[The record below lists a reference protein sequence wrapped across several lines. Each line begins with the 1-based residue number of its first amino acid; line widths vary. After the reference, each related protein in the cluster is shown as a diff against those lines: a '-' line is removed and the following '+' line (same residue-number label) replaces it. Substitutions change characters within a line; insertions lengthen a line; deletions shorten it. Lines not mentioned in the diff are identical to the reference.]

1 MEFFM
6 KKSILASSIAAAVF
20 GLGATGAQAALS
32 ASTTGLGDILI
43 VPYFTA
49 QAENATLLTITNT
62 DTTNGK
68 AVKVRFR
75 GAANSDDLIDFQVFM
90 SPGDVWTANIS
101 KGSDGRAKL
110 ATTDTSCTKPAIV
123 NASFSTARIDP
134 TLTGD
139 AAANGTR
146 EGYIEI
152 IGMADIPKTNTTYN
166 VIATSS
172 TDLNNPLFT
181 AIKHVKGVAPCTA
194 SGAFAALD
202 RLSTTAANFVRLDNS
217 QANSNTTAYF
227 ALTSGLTNV
236 GAAYGLTPSTG
247 GLMANWTIINTV
259 SSAAFHG
266 EAYAFVDDSVAG
278 TAGSGRLNNYFPQT
292 PAAISAATAT
302 AYTAD
307 PLFLKGTEVQTY
319 NKTNQTLNAATTVTT
334 ITSTTQ
340 AARYDLPDVTTPF
353 DATGSLTPTANM
365 VQLQSQ
371 MGKASVIAEFATE
384 SAINGSTDW
393 QFTMPTRRYAV
404 AMAYNKITST
414 DDGRRFNAAYQS
426 FVPSNGIAASA
437 AAFNAQNTTVNTA
450 NIICVTGAAPVAYD
464 REEQTATSGVVLSPQ
479 VLGQVSFCGESSVL
493 SWNNGTASSALKAA
507 LTVYPVD
514 VAPFSTGW
522 AKMVTSTTA
531 GDAVSTV
538 NLPFVGGAFIKASN
552 GAQGYGIY
560 QSYR

>member
-1 MEFFM
+1 
-6 KKSILASSIAAAVF
+6 VF

-62 DTTNGK
+62 DTSNGK

-75 GAANSDDLIDFQVFM
+75 GAANSDDLIDFQILM
-90 SPGDVWTANIS
+90 SPGDVWTANVS
-101 KGSDGRAKL
+101 KGADGRAKL
-110 ATTDTSCTKPAIV
+110 VTTDTSCTKPAIV

-152 IGMADIPKTNTTYN
+152 IGMANIPKLGGGVYN
-166 VIATSS
+166 VVKTSS
-172 TDLNNPLFT
+172 TDSANPLFT

-194 SGAFAALD
+194 ATIATLDQLSISAASFG
-202 RLSTTAANFVRLDNS
+202 R
-217 QANSNTTAYF
+217 
-227 ALTSGLTNV
+227 LTNAFG
-236 GAAYGLTPSTG
+236 GATLTTDYFNATDGGVTIAASYGLTPSTG

-259 SSAAFHG
+259 SSAAWSAD
-266 EAYAFVDDSVAG
+266 AYAFVDDTVAG
-278 TAGSGRLNNYFPQT
+278 TASSGRLVNYFPQT

-302 AYTAD
+302 AFTAD

-319 NKTNQTLNAATTVTT
+319 NKTNQTLNAATTITT

-353 DATGSLTPTANM
+353 DSTLTPTANM

-371 MGKASVIAEFATE
+371 MGRASVIAEYATE

-450 NIICVTGAAPVAYD
+450 NIICVTGASPVAYD
-464 REEQTATSGVVLSPQ
+464 REEQTASSGVVLSPQ

-493 SWNNGTASSALKAA
+493 AWNNGTASSALKAA

-514 VAPFSTGW
+514 VAFSTGW

-531 GDAVSTV
+531 GDAVSTT
-538 NLPFVGGAFIKASN
+538 NLPFVGGAFMKASN
-552 GAQGYGIY
+552 GAQGYGVY